1 MHNAQCT
8 MKMKMRTN
16 LIEEKSFAF
25 SVRILRLYKHL
36 TQRQHEFVLSKQI
49 LRSGTSIGANISE
62 AEFAQSKLDFYSKMS
77 IALKEASETYY
88 WLRLLHAGE
97 YLSKSEFESMSKD
110 VNELIRLLI
119 SICRSAQSNN

>member
-1 MHNAQCT
+1 MQNAQRT
-8 MKMKMRTN
+8 MKMRAN
-16 LIEEKSFAF
+16 PIEEKSFAF
-25 SVRILRLYKHL
+25 SVRIVRLHKHL
-36 TQRQHEFVLSKQI
+36 TQKQHEFVLSKQI

-62 AEFAQSKLDFYSKMS
+62 AEFAQSKADFYSKMS

-97 YLSKSEFESMSKD
+97 YLSDSEFESMGKD

-119 SICRSAQSNN
+119 SICRSAQQNN